1 MLSDLGGRIRQAI
14 ENKFLNMRAFSEET
28 GMPYPS
34 LRNYVSGTKKPGTDA
49 LALISAATGYS
60 IDWLVTGKERERDPG
75 KFATPDIVM
84 LQQIIEGVEK
94 YLDQRRRK
102 LKPEKKA
109 KLIAILY
116 EHFYGE
122 GEVDPDYVNSVVSV
136 AA

>member
-1 MLSDLGGRIRQAI
+1 MLLDFGGRIRLAV
-14 ENKFLNMRAFSEET
+14 EKKFSNMKAFCEAT

-34 LRNYVSGTKKPGTDA
+34 LRNYVSGVKKPGTEA
-49 LALISAATGYS
+49 LATISAATGFS
-60 IDWLVTGKERERDPG
+60 IDWLVTGKEWEKDST
-75 KFATPDIVM
+75 KLSTPDIVM
-84 LQQIIEGVEK
+84 LEQIIEGVEK

-102 LKPEKKA
+102 LKPDKKA

-122 GEVDPDYVNSVVSV
+122 GEIDPAYVNSVVSV